1 MHVRHILLLVSLIVL
16 LTSCSD
22 KITVWLDQVN
32 PGADHDETVLVG
44 RANQGMVI
52 FTQGANGAPPCAT
65 CHQTSAGASGFSIGP
80 NLSGVHDR
88 AASRIEGFTA
98 EAYVENSILN
108 PADFVVSGYQN
119 VMFPQY
125 AEYYSPQEVADLIA
139 YVLSL

>member
-1 MHVRHILLLVSLIVL
+1 MRVRHMLILVSLMLL

-22 KITVWLDQVN
+22 KIFVWLDQVDT
-32 PGADHDETVLVG
+32 GAGHDEAVLVG
-44 RANQGMVI
+44 RADQGMVI

-65 CHQTSAGASGFSIGP
+65 CHQTSAGASGFSVGP

-88 AASRIEGFTA
+88 AANRIEGFTA
-98 EAYVENSILN
+98 EAYVESSILQ
-108 PADFVVSGYQN
+108 PSDFVVSGYQN